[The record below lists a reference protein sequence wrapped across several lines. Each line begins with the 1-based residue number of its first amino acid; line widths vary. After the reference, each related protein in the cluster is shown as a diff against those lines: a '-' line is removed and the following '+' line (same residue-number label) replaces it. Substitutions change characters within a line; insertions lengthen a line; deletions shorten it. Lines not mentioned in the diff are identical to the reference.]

1 MGSPSRLTPLQLE
14 LARAFLS
21 RAPGFFLTGGAV
33 LVGWEL
39 MHRTTDDLDFF
50 TDSPEAMAL
59 SDATLRGAADA
70 LGASVASL
78 VGSPDFHRY
87 VVTRG
92 TESVRVDVV
101 HDRTPQVREKL
112 ERDGLRMDSVEEIF
126 VNKICALVGRSEIRD
141 LFDLMELE
149 RRGLAVEAYL
159 PLAQRKD
166 GSATPATLGWLLG
179 TLTIPEGPD
188 RPRLQAFAKDL
199 ERRML
204 VLAAKGLDAP

>member
-1 MGSPSRLTPLQLE
+1 
-14 LARAFLS
+14 
-21 RAPGFFLTGGAV
+21 
-33 LVGWEL
+33 